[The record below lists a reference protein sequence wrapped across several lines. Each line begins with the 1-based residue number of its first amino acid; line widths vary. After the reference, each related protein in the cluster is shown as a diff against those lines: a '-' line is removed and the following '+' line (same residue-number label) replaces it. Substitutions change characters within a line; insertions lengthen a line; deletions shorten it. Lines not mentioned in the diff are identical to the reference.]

1 MYVNQSERVGG
12 KEKEMN
18 EEKDKSREVE
28 LEIKQRNGNRKKN
41 VILYP
46 VVCVYCFCSSFKQT
60 NHLPGIKEVYKQCM
74 RCGQRNL

>member
-28 LEIKQRNGNRKKN
+28 LEMKQRNGNRKKM
-41 VILYP
+41 
-46 VVCVYCFCSSFKQT
+46 SFYIQWFVFTVSAAVLSKLIIFLVLRKYI
-60 NHLPGIKEVYKQCM
+60 N
-74 RCGQRNL
+74 NA

>member
-28 LEIKQRNGNRKKN
+28 LEMKQRNGNRKKK
-41 VILYP
+41 
-46 VVCVYCFCSSFKQT
+46 SFYIQWFVFTVSVAVLSKLIIFLVLRKYI
-60 NHLPGIKEVYKQCM
+60 N
-74 RCGQRNL
+74 NA